1 MAVDIRRSRTNEL
14 ANRQH
19 GAFSRA
25 QACALGWSESQVER
39 RLATGQWEVVLP
51 GVYRFAGA
59 PATGRQ
65 AAIAACLW
73 ARPGAVVSHRAA
85 GAIWGLDGV
94 TACGMEVLVPNNRR
108 LRTTRLMVHRTN
120 KLSRLDRTK
129 REAIPITTPARTLID
144 LSSVLDEETLE
155 SAVEYAFRRRLA
167 GERFLRQRL
176 DALGGSGRPGSGMLR
191 RILDRRCEDA
201 ALESRLEVKVWHLFV
216 RSGLPMPIRQHP
228 VQIDGRRYRLDFAWP
243 SFRVAVEADGFATHG
258 GRRAFNADRRRI
270 AVLGSAGWRV
280 VPVTWSDAT
289 ARGDE
294 WLAALGRT
302 LALAA

>member
-1 MAVDIRRSRTNEL
+1 M
-14 ANRQH
+14 
-19 GAFSRA
+19 
-25 QACALGWSESQVER
+25 
-39 RLATGQWEVVLP
+39 ATGQWEVVLP

-108 LRTTRLMVHRTN
+108 LRTTKLMVHRTN

-191 RILDRRCEDA
+191 RILDRRREDA
-201 ALESRLEVKVWHLFV
+201 ALES
-216 RSGLPMPIRQHP
+216 
-228 VQIDGRRYRLDFAWP
+228 
-243 SFRVAVEADGFATHG
+243 HG
-258 GRRAFNADRRRI
+258 
-270 AVLGSAGWRV
+270 
-280 VPVTWSDAT
+280 
-289 ARGDE
+289 AR
-294 WLAALGRT
+294 
-302 LALAA
+302 